1 MGSQFDEGSI
11 QKALS
16 PRLGPEIAGLTEL
29 TAPLAQVLRR
39 YAPEREPLALLA
51 QRLES
56 CLFDSLYEVLGD
68 DMALSDGHGNW
79 TRLRMEELPD
89 LADAVMSVF
98 FATLEPSGDTC
109 AQVMEYALR
118 TGSVSA
124 MAALCQRFDAFLP
137 SAERTLI
144 DRVLRDRCT
153 PQMYAALHAAAPD
166 DPAGTKERN
175 PVP

>member
-1 MGSQFDEGSI
+1 MGGHFDEGSI
-11 QKALS
+11 QQALS
-16 PRLGPEIAGLTEL
+16 PRLGAEIAGLPEL
-29 TAPLAQVLRR
+29 TAPLAKALRQ
-39 YAPEREPLALLA
+39 YVPAREPLTLLA

-68 DMALSDGHGNW
+68 DMALSDGHGRW

-89 LADAVMSVF
+89 LADAVMSVY
-98 FATLEPSGDTC
+98 FAALEPSAATC
-109 AQVMEYALR
+109 AQMMEYALR

-137 SAERTLI
+137 AAERTLI

-153 PQMYAALHAAAPD
+153 PQAYAALHAPS
-166 DPAGTKERN
+166 PAETEERN